1 MILRLA
7 CLLAFALAPPAAA
20 LPSFPG
26 AQGFGAVAQG
36 GRGGPVLHVSNLA
49 EAGPGSLRAA
59 LEFDGPRIVVFDIG
73 GEIVLS
79 REIVAPGRL
88 TLAGQTAPG
97 DGITIS
103 GARIQIAGDD
113 VIIRGLRIRPGDGP
127 GQDKDSRD
135 ALSIGAEGRV
145 VKRVIID
152 HCSLTWATDEN
163 AAIWGG
169 VEDVTWSRNLIAE
182 GLDEAGHSQVRH
194 SMGLLVGAGATRVS
208 IHGNLF
214 AANRWRNPQLAA
226 PDRIEVVNN
235 LAVGY
240 GPEGLSVTKGP
251 ATIDVINNVYQAGPA
266 TPDPTT
272 RAAIELGSDDAR
284 DRFFLSGN
292 ETPMGLDVARGPG
305 LARLASERVAAGS
318 GLRILPTEAVRGLT
332 LATAGARAP
341 RLDPIDARILAE
353 AEAASGQAP
362 ANLATPGAP
371 AWRSPMALGVEAD
384 TDLDGVPDAAERR
397 IGSDPAAFD
406 SHLPLE
412 PDGYAVIEIY
422 ANDLLRDLSR

>member
-1 MILRLA
+1 MVPRLA
-7 CLLAFALAPPAAA
+7 CLLALALARPAAA

-26 AQGFGAVAQG
+26 AEGFGAVAKG
-36 GRGGPVLHVSNLA
+36 GRGGPVLHVSSLA
-49 EAGPGSLRAA
+49 DSGPGSLRAA

-73 GEIVLS
+73 GEIVLR
-79 REIVAPGRL
+79 REIVARGRL
-88 TLAGQTAPG
+88 TVAGQTAPG

-103 GARIQIAGDD
+103 GARIQVAGDD

-127 GQDKDSRD
+127 GQDKDARD

-152 HCSLTWATDEN
+152 QCSLTWATDEN

-169 VEDVTWSRNLIAE
+169 AADVTWSRNLIAE

-194 SMGLLVGAGATRVS
+194 SMGLLVGAGARRVS

-235 LAVGY
+235 LVIGY
-240 GPEGLSVTKGP
+240 GPEGLSVAAGP
-251 ATIDVINNVYQAGPA
+251 ATVDIINNVYQAGPA
-266 TPDPTT
+266 TPDPAT
-272 RAAIELGSDDAR
+272 RAAIELGSDDVR
-284 DRFFLSGN
+284 DRFYLSGN
-292 ETPMGLDVARGPG
+292 DTPMGRDVARGPG
-305 LARLASERVAAGS
+305 LARLAAERVAAGS
-318 GLRILPTEAVRGLT
+318 GLRLLPTEAVRGRT

-341 RLDPIDARILAE
+341 RLDPIDARIVAE
-353 AEAASGQAP
+353 AEAASGRAP
-362 ANLATPGAP
+362 AGLAAPGAP
-371 AWRSPMALGVEAD
+371 VWRGPMALAVEPD
-384 TDLDGVPDAAERR
+384 SDLDGVPDAAERR
-397 IGSDPAAFD
+397 IGSDPGFPD

-412 PDGYAVIEIY
+412 PDGYAIIEIY
-422 ANDLLRDLSR
+422 ANDLLRSPY